1 MRADILEIDE
11 DINAEVVYI
20 EVDGSFGFAFKDE
33 DGDIVTEPFD
43 YYHLNKLEVL
53 GNAYDNPNLLGA
65 WIYVLIRKNIRK
77 GILGNLEDLLKI
89 KKKPRKLTENEQRMN
104 DFLEWIEN
112 NKEYEDIGEPT
123 EYNPSEFK
131 ELKRIS

>member
-1 MRADILEIDE
+1 M
-11 DINAEVVYI
+11 
-20 EVDGSFGFAFKDE
+20 
-33 DGDIVTEPFD
+33 
-43 YYHLNKLEVL
+43 
-53 GNAYDNPNLLGA
+53 
-65 WIYVLIRKNIRK
+65 LIRKNIRK